1 MSMMVGRGADVPET
15 VNLQKTSAGDKSRET
30 RPGSQVKSSQ
40 VKSSPGISHERT
52 RNLPR
57 APPPLPQVLT
67 GSYDPLD
74 IKGTTENVYR
84 VVASY
89 WASGIPCVQRALAAL
104 SSLAWTPCSARRA
117 TQCPWQAPPPFR
129 ISWPRWRGAG
139 ERRTID
145 DTAARI
151 RDLARARRAAVLAAR
166 VMGGAWTTHVR
177 RVTLLLAGETAPR
190 RARVRAAAAAA
201 AANSGPTGTTSIGLR

>member
-15 VNLQKTSAGDKSRET
+15 VNKSAKDECGRQVTGDTPWKS
-30 RPGSQVKSSQ
+30 SQVKSSQ
-40 VKSSPGISHERT
+40 VKS

-89 WASGIPCVQRALAAL
+89 WASGIPCTAR
-104 SSLAWTPCSARRA
+104 ARRA
-117 TQCPWQAPPPFR
+117 VVASMDPMQRAARHAMRWQTPPPSR

-139 ERRTID
+139 ERRTIQP
-145 DTAARI
+145 RGS
-151 RDLARARRAAVLAAR
+151 RRRARRAAVLAAR
-166 VMGGAWTTHVR
+166 VMGGAR
-177 RVTLLLAGETAPR
+177 RCTDDTCEESHAAARGGDGTAA
-190 RARVRAAAAAA
+190 RARARRRGRR
-201 AANSGPTGTTSIGLR
+201 SRS